1 MESESKPGSR
11 PGPAPRRRGTAKKIA
26 LLAAVC
32 ILAAGGGAFSA
43 VAPGFARGSME
54 SEAGSAVRS
63 APGVASPIVAPV
75 KLDVSPA
82 DGAKQVNPAAPV
94 SLTVANGKIERV
106 TLTSKAGE
114 AVKGAFGADGT
125 SWTAAGPL
133 KFNAD
138 YSYTYV
144 VKDGAG
150 RETSTTRSFSTVSSS
165 HEADAAIYP
174 LDGMKVGVAQ
184 PLQVIFS
191 EPVVNR
197 AAVENAIKIT
207 SSSGQ
212 TGAFHW
218 FSDTMVRYRPEAFWA
233 ANSTVTMDM
242 QLFGVDL
249 GNGQIAN
256 FNKKVNVHIGDKRL
270 AVADAAA
277 HTFTLSVNDQVV
289 KTVPVSMG
297 SKRFPSARGYL
308 VLMDKHR
315 YDHFVADSI
324 GLKPGDPAYY
334 GEVDVQY
341 TIRLTL
347 SGAYIHQALDS
358 AFPYIGNTN
367 VSHGCIGF
375 APDGAAWVFDA
386 MTTGDVVQVINTEGD
401 YAAYDDGYGD
411 WNIPWAQYDN

>member
-1 MESESKPGSR
+1 MSGLR
-11 PGPAPRRRGTAKKIA
+11 PRRRRGTFKKVA

-32 ILAAGGGAFSA
+32 ILAAGGGVFAA

-63 APGVASPIVAPV
+63 APGVASPVVAPV

-94 SLTVANGKIERV
+94 SLKVSNGRIEGV
-106 TLTSKAGE
+106 TLTTTAGDTVE
-114 AVKGAFGADGT
+114 GTFAEDGS
-125 SWTAAGPL
+125 SWSAAGPL
-133 KFNAD
+133 KFNTE

-144 VKDGAG
+144 VTDGAG
-150 RETSTTRSFSTVSSS
+150 REKSTTYSFSTVSST

-174 LDGMKVGVAQ
+174 LDGMKVGVGQ

-197 AAVENAIKIT
+197 AEVEKAIKVT
-207 SSSGQ
+207 SSAGQ

-218 FSDTMVRYRPEAFWA
+218 FSDTMVRYRPEGFWA

-256 FNKKVNVHIGDKRL
+256 FNKKVNVNIGDKR
-270 AVADAAA
+270 VAIADSAA

-289 KTVPVSMG
+289 KTLPVSMG
-297 SKRFPSARGYL
+297 DERFPSARGYA
-308 VLMDKHR
+308 VLMEKNR
-315 YDHFVADSI
+315 YDHFRAASI

-334 GEVDVQY
+334 GEVDVEY
-341 TIRLTL
+341 SIRLTL
-347 SGAYIHQALDS
+347 SGAYIHQALES
-358 AFPYIGNTN
+358 AFPYIGNKN

-375 APDGAAWVFDA
+375 APEGAAWVYNN
-386 MTTGDVVQVINTEGD
+386 MTTGDVVQVINTQGD
-401 YAAYDDGYGD
+401 FAANDDGYGD
-411 WNIPWAQYDN
+411 WNIPWAEYDN

>member
-1 MESESKPGSR
+1 MEPDDK
-11 PGPAPRRRGTAKKIA
+11 PRRAGTAKKIFLVA
-26 LLAAVC
+26 MVCVLA
-32 ILAAGGGAFSA
+32 AAGGAFAA
-43 VAPGFARGSME
+43 VAPGLANAALE
-54 SEAGSAVRS
+54 SEAGSASRS
-63 APGVASPIVAPV
+63 APGIASPVVAPV
-75 KLDVSPA
+75 TLDVAPA

-94 SLTVANGKIERV
+94 SVKVGNGRIESV
-106 TLTSKAGE
+106 TLTSTAGDTVQGTF
-114 AVKGAFGADGT
+114 ASDGS
-125 SWTAAGPL
+125 SWTAAEPL
-133 KFNAD
+133 KFNTE

-144 VKDGAG
+144 VTDGAG
-150 RETSTTRSFSTVSSS
+150 RETSTTRAFNTVSST

-174 LDGMKVGVAQ
+174 LDGMKVGVGQ

-197 AAVENAIKIT
+197 AEVEKAIKIT
-207 SSSGQ
+207 SSAGQ

-256 FNKKVNVHIGDKRL
+256 FNKKVNVNFGDKKV
-270 AVADAAA
+270 AIADAAA

-289 KTVPVSMG
+289 KTLPVSMG
-297 SKRFPSARGYL
+297 DQRFPSARGYA
-308 VLMDKHR
+308 VLMEKNR
-315 YDHFVADSI
+315 YDHFRAASI

-334 GEVDVQY
+334 GEVDVEY
-341 TIRLTL
+341 AIRLTL
-347 SGAYIHQALDS
+347 SGAYIHQALES

-375 APDGAAWVFDA
+375 APDGAAWVFNN
-386 MTTGDVVQVINTEGD
+386 MTTGDVVQIINTEGD
-401 YAAYDDGYGD
+401 YAAREDGYGD
-411 WNIPWAQYDN
+411 WNIPWAEYDN

>member
-1 MESESKPGSR
+1 MEPEDK
-11 PGPAPRRRGTAKKIA
+11 PRRAGTAKKIFLVA
-26 LLAAVC
+26 MVCVLA
-32 ILAAGGGAFSA
+32 AAGGAFAA
-43 VAPGFARGSME
+43 VAPGLANAALE
-54 SEAGSAVRS
+54 SEAGSASRS
-63 APGVASPIVAPV
+63 APGIASPVVAPV
-75 KLDVSPA
+75 TLDVAPA

-94 SLTVANGKIERV
+94 SVKVGNGRIESV
-106 TLTSKAGE
+106 TLTSTAGDTVPGTF
-114 AVKGAFGADGT
+114 ANDGS
-125 SWTAAGPL
+125 SWTAAEPL
-133 KFNAD
+133 KFNTE

-144 VKDGAG
+144 VTDGAG
-150 RETSTTRSFSTVSSS
+150 RETSTTRAFNTVSST

-174 LDGMKVGVAQ
+174 LDGMKVGVGQ

-197 AAVENAIKIT
+197 AEVEKAIKIT
-207 SSSGQ
+207 SSAGQ

-256 FNKKVNVHIGDKRL
+256 FNKKVNVNFGDKKV
-270 AVADAAA
+270 AIADAAA

-289 KTVPVSMG
+289 KTLPVSMG
-297 SKRFPSARGYL
+297 DQRFPSARGYA
-308 VLMDKHR
+308 VLMEKNR
-315 YDHFVADSI
+315 YDHFRAASI

-334 GEVDVQY
+334 GEVDVEY
-341 TIRLTL
+341 AIRLTL
-347 SGAYIHQALDS
+347 SGAYIHQALES

-375 APDGAAWVFDA
+375 APDGAAWVFNN
-386 MTTGDVVQVINTEGD
+386 MTTGDVVQIINTEGD
-401 YAAYDDGYGD
+401 YAAREDGYGD
-411 WNIPWAQYDN
+411 WNIPWAEYDN